1 LFISGAKNRQ
11 DKIDMYTTL
20 LATDTLL
27 DVAKHTAEEFGWN
40 PLLFFSQVI
49 SFTIVAFLLRR
60 FAYKPILAILEERRQ
75 RIAEGLLNADKI
87 KQELAE
93 AEKRYAEILAKANEQ
108 AQKMIDEAR
117 ASSAH
122 LAERKQQ
129 EAVTAAE
136 QIMAK
141 AREAAAL
148 ERERTM
154 VQLKHELGRLVVE
167 TTAKVTGKVL
177 TSEDQKRLQEEAARQ
192 VA

>member
-1 LFISGAKNRQ
+1 MSS
-11 DKIDMYTTL
+11 TL
-20 LATDTLL
+20 LAAGSFADTARDL
-27 DVAKHTAEEFGWN
+27 AETFGWN
-40 PLLFFSQVI
+40 WQLFLSQVI
-49 SFTIVAFLLRR
+49 SFTIVALLLRR
-60 FAYKPILAILEERRQ
+60 FAYKPILGILEERRR
-75 RIAEGLLNADKI
+75 RIEEGLLNAEKI

-93 AEKRYAEILAKANEQ
+93 AEKRYAEILAKANAQ

-117 ASSAH
+117 ESSAH
-122 LAERKQQ
+122 LSERKQQ
-129 EAVTAAE
+129 EAITAAE
-136 QIMAK
+136 QIIAK

-177 TSEDQKRLQEEAARQ
+177 TPEDQKRLQEEAARQ